1 MLQFQ
6 SKVAQS
12 KDLIRKLC
20 KLIRHKLYC
29 DNETAKISHKIT
41 ENILNSEIFKNS
53 KNIMLFYPLK
63 EEINLLALLENKD
76 KNFYFPKCDGENLLV
91 CPNCDKFEQNKYKIY
106 EPVSKPVD
114 DPSILDIIFVPA
126 LCADMSFYRLGY
138 GCGYY
143 DKFLSNPKI
152 KAKKIIPIAKDL
164 LCKDL
169 PLDEFDIKCDYIV
182 CETGFIN

>member
-76 KNFYFPKCDGENLLV
+76 KNFYFPKCDGENLL
-91 CPNCDKFEQNKYKIY
+91 N
-106 EPVSKPVD
+106 
-114 DPSILDIIFVPA
+114 
-126 LCADMSFYRLGY
+126 
-138 GCGYY
+138 
-143 DKFLSNPKI
+143 
-152 KAKKIIPIAKDL
+152 
-164 LCKDL
+164 
-169 PLDEFDIKCDYIV
+169 
-182 CETGFIN
+182 